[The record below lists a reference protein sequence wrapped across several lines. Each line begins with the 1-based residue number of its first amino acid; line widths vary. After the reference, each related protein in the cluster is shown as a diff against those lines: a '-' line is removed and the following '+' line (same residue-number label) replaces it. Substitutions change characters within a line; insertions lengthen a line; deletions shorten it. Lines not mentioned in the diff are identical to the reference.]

1 MEAGTDELRRIGH
14 LRLSRGGRPQATPG
28 VVDLELGPAGERFD
42 EWQRAGGLLGL
53 QALAP
58 AAGLPADQRARMSVL
73 AAGAGAALIG
83 YAALALGA
91 RDVEV
96 VLHPED
102 HEAFEALLDREAK
115 QRATVHRRAEDAA
128 GGALHA
134 LAAFGCDGAVPD
146 IALCEPLV
154 RRLRPEGQ
162 LLLYGM
168 PTDMLEPVFDE
179 LARRGLSL
187 HAMGID
193 DGQAFL
199 AGSLE
204 GGDLS

>member
-1 MEAGTDELRRIGH
+1 MEAGTDAPRRIGH
-14 LRLSRGGRPQATPG
+14 LRLSRGERPQATPG
-28 VVDLELGPAGERFD
+28 VVDLDLGPAGERFE

-58 AAGLPADQRARMSVL
+58 AAGLPEEQRARMSVL
-73 AAGAGAALIG
+73 AAGPGAALIG

-91 RDVEV
+91 RHVEV

-102 HEAFEALLDREAK
+102 RQAFEALTDRESR
-115 QRATVHRRAEDAA
+115 QRATVHQRVEDAP

-146 IALCEPLV
+146 IVQCEPLV

-162 LLLYGM
+162 LLLYGL
-168 PTDMLEPVFDE
+168 PSDMLEPVFDE

-187 HAMGID
+187 HAMGIA